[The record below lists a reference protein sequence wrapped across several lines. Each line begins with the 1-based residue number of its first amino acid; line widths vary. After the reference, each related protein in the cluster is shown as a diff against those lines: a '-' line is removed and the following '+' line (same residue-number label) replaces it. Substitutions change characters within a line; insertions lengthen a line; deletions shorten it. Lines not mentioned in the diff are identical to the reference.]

1 MPKHALLIS
10 VHPKFAEK
18 IFAGTKVV
26 ELRRVRPRIGKGDLV
41 FVYVSS
47 PVMAL
52 EGAFE
57 VGDIVAGTPNSIW
70 RQFNG
75 GSGLSKSEFDAYYK
89 GKETAFAILIRKL
102 WRLPVPVRL
111 AKLRK
116 ERSGFHPPQ
125 SYHYICKQAFTRIA
139 GIEDD
144 LLKIDPIV
152 CAHRASTLVR
162 SCINAAICKRNS
174 RNNSGVVP

>member
-1 MPKHALLIS
+1 MKKHALLIS
-10 VHPKFAEK
+10 VRPKFAEK

-26 ELRRVRPRIGKGDLV
+26 ELRRLRPRIGKGDLV

-57 VGDIVAGTPNSIW
+57 IGDVVAGTPNSIW

-75 GSGLSKSEFDAYYK
+75 GSGLPKREFDLYFK
-89 GKETAFAILIRKL
+89 GKKTAYAILIKKV

-116 ERSGFHPPQ
+116 ERNGFHPPQ

-139 GIEDD
+139 GFGSE
-144 LLKIDPIV
+144 L
-152 CAHRASTLVR
+152 R
-162 SCINAAICKRNS
+162 RN
-174 RNNSGVVP
+174 

>member
-10 VHPKFAEK
+10 VRPRFAAL
-18 IFAGTKVV
+18 IFAGTKIV
-26 ELRRVRPRIGKGDLV
+26 ELRRLRPRIGKGDLV

-57 VGDIVAGTPNSIW
+57 VGEVVAATPSSIW
-70 RQFNG
+70 RRYNG
-75 GSGLSKSEFDAYYK
+75 GSGLSKREFDAYFK
-89 GKETAFAILIRKL
+89 GKKTAYAILINRF

-116 ERSGFHPPQ
+116 ERNGFHPPQ

-139 GIEDD
+139 GIGSE
-144 LLKIDPIV
+144 L
-152 CAHRASTLVR
+152 HR
-162 SCINAAICKRNS
+162 N
-174 RNNSGVVP
+174 